1 MNHLS
6 LILYSFKEQNQI
18 YISNTTNHLLK
29 TLPFCDMIGFDKYL
43 KGALI

>member
-18 YISNTTNHLLK
+18 YIFNYYKTLLK
-29 TLPFCDMIGFDKYL
+29 TLPFCDMMSLDKYP
-43 KGALI
+43 KGVLI

>member
-18 YISNTTNHLLK
+18 YIFKYYKSFVENVSLL
-29 TLPFCDMIGFDKYL
+29 
-43 KGALI
+43 